1 MRKLLAL
8 FILISPCA
16 QATEPPSATV
26 DRLFRKPLTVSSAV
40 QIALLNNR
48 NLQATFEDVGIA
60 KSDVLEAVTIPN
72 PTVDFEV
79 QFPVAAS
86 QANRYAWLIAQDFVR
101 ILLIP
106 LKKRIAE
113 EKLRAV
119 ELRVADE
126 VLEVVTAVKV
136 ACFTVQADQEMLA
149 KSKMIYESD
158 AAALD
163 LSQKQ
168 FEAGNITDLSLLQ
181 IQSEYN
187 ASRLGLAKAEMELR
201 QHREELNRLLGAWG
215 PQTDWRIAGEL
226 PDVPENDFSLRRLET
241 LAVTQ
246 RADLQASHR
255 ELTSLASA
263 LGLTKVY
270 RWVPV
275 LDFGFAGEKDVDG
288 ALNMGPSFR
297 LEIPVFNQGQSRI
310 SRGEAEL
317 RQASAKFEA
326 LAVDIRSRVRELRDK
341 LLSLRD
347 QAEFF
352 RRNVLPIREQI
363 VARSLRQY
371 NAMQLGPYDL
381 FRAKADQFAAE
392 KEATATQRDYWITR
406 AQLERTVG
414 GSLNPRKP

>member
-1 MRKLLAL
+1 
-8 FILISPCA
+8 
-16 QATEPPSATV
+16 
-26 DRLFRKPLTVSSAV
+26 
-40 QIALLNNR
+40 
-48 NLQATFEDVGIA
+48 
-60 KSDVLEAVTIPN
+60 
-72 PTVDFEV
+72 
-79 QFPVAAS
+79 
-86 QANRYAWLIAQDFVR
+86 
-101 ILLIP
+101 
-106 LKKRIAE
+106 
-113 EKLRAV
+113 
-119 ELRVADE
+119 
-126 VLEVVTAVKV
+126 
-136 ACFTVQADQEMLA
+136 MLA